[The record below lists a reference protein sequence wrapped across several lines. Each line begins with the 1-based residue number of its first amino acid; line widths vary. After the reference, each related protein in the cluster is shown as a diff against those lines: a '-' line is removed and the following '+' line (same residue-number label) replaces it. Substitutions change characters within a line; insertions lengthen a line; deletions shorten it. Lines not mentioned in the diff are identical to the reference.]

1 MDLSSPSVYYCSTVH
16 FLVLMFCK
24 RNIEINL
31 PVASRDKGGG
41 RVRRWGCLCNAGR
54 NNGYRVSN
62 KRVVK
67 LLKIIKDYHFLA
79 ESQRT
84 FLKQFK

>member
-16 FLVLMFCK
+16 FLVLMYCK

-41 RVRRWGCLCNAGR
+41 RVEVGGAF
-54 NNGYRVSN
+54 VM
-62 KRVVK
+62 
-67 LLKIIKDYHFLA
+67 LA
-79 ESQRT
+79 EIMGIGCPIREWSNS
-84 FLKQFK
+84 